1 MAGSPFATAG
11 AKAVPVVAALALAAG
26 VVAFV
31 EQRVAAAQPAA
42 AAARPDPSA
51 AGPDLAS
58 SSLAA
63 DAGLRVVAA
72 WGSSTRD
79 SATTLESFGL
89 DLPAAPQT
97 GLGLSGLR
105 VATVSTVA
113 GDPSLY
119 QVLVAAT
126 VGKRGQ
132 YFSVPVQVTSGTA
145 TALGLP
151 APAPEPPITSDARL
165 AYRNTDVS
173 ASSPVVG
180 AVTGFLTAYL
190 AGLDVTRYTAP
201 GTQLTPVTGS
211 VLPFQQVLRVDAT
224 GDSDLVD
231 QPNPPE
237 GSRTAVLVTFTT
249 RSASGPLSSQ
259 LSLNLA
265 ARADRWEVVS
275 IDPVPQLETTLAPGP
290 VPGQGSG
297 LTPSPAPTSIPATT
311 GAPHTPTS
319 PGASAPVTPAPT
331 P

>member
-1 MAGSPFATAG
+1 MSGSPFAAAG
-11 AKAVPVVAALALAAG
+11 AKVVPVVAVLALAAG

-31 EQRVAAAQPAA
+31 EQRVEAAQPAA
-42 AAARPDPSA
+42 PVARADLASA
-51 AGPDLAS
+51 VPDLAS

-89 DLPAAPQT
+89 DLPAAPKT
-97 GLGLSGLR
+97 GLALSGLR
-105 VATVSTVA
+105 VATVSTVG

-132 YFSVPVQVTSGTA
+132 YFSVPVQVTSGAA
-145 TALGLP
+145 TVLGLP
-151 APAPEPPITSDARL
+151 APAPQPPITSDARL

-190 AGLDVTRYTAP
+190 AGLDITRYTAP
-201 GTQLTPVTGS
+201 GAQLTPVTGS
-211 VLPFQQVLRVDAT
+211 VLPLEQVLRVDAT
-224 GDSDLVD
+224 ADSDLLD
-231 QPNPPE
+231 EPNPAE

-249 RSASGPLSSQ
+249 RSAAGPVSSQ
-259 LSLNLA
+259 LCLNLA

-275 IDPVPQLETTLAPGP
+275 IDPVPQLETA
-290 VPGQGSG
+290 VV
-297 LTPSPAPTSIPATT
+297 PAPLTSVPSGAATGGT
-311 GAPHTPTS
+311 GATNTPTS
-319 PGASAPVTPAPT
+319 PDASASATPAPT